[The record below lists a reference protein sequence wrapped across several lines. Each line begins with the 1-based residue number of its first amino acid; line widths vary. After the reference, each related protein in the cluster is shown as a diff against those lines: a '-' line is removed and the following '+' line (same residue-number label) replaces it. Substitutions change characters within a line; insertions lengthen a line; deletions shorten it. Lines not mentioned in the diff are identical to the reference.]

1 MGRYAMA
8 LADLEEY
15 LTRAPRAPDVKEIKE
30 RIKQLRKKQA
40 QLN

>member
-1 MGRYAMA
+1 MGRYVMA

-15 LTRAPRAPDVKEIKE
+15 LRLAPQAPDAKEIKE
-30 RIKQLRKKQA
+30 RIRQLLQKQA